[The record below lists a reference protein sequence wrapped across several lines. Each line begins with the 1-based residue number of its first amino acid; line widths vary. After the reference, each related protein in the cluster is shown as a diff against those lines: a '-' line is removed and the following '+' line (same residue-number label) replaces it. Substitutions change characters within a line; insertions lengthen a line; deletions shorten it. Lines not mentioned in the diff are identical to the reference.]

1 MARARYYSPRIER
14 QLVSRLYHQAR
25 ALGIPMTAL
34 TSRLVNDG
42 LARMTD
48 HREPATPV
56 IREDPPRDPR
66 G

>member
-14 QLVSRLYHQAR
+14 PLVSRLYHQAK

-34 TSRLVNDG
+34 TSRLVNEG
-42 LARMTD
+42 LARMAD
-48 HREPATPV
+48 HGEPTTPAL
-56 IREDPPRDPR
+56 REDPPRDPR